1 MGSCARGS
9 TCENSISSG
18 AGDPIKIY
26 AGSMAGRWPLTGR
39 SEEMRHVEAAITT
52 SRLSGIVVC
61 GPAGVGKSRLA
72 RETLQRATSGGCEVR
87 WAVGTSSAKA
97 VPLGAFAEW
106 AAPGETDTLG
116 LVRGLVDAL
125 TSVPAGRT
133 RVVLGVDD
141 AHLLDDL
148 SAFALHLIVR
158 QGAAKVVMTVRD
170 GEPIPAG
177 VLEVWRAADFEWLDL
192 PPLSREDTF
201 ALLSATL
208 GGPMD
213 PVAAQHLWRL
223 TRGNALY
230 LHNIVEQGLCDGL
243 ITLENRYWRWS
254 GDPVVP
260 ADLVEMIEARVASLP
275 AAVNDVIDALAVA
288 EPIALQALQRIAD
301 PAAVEQADC
310 GDLIVL
316 ASVDGG
322 VEVRLAHPL
331 YGEVRRRSA
340 PPTRLRRLRALV
352 ANELAAGPRSDD
364 IRVVVRRAALS
375 VESDLEPDPD
385 LLLRAAQGAVWLAD
399 LPLAARL
406 ADAAIGANAGPEAY
420 LISAHALSWLGL
432 GQQADDALCAIP
444 DDELDGAQRAR
455 VAFLRAANMLCAMAD
470 PLSAKAIV
478 DDAMQR
484 APGDTRD
491 CLVAFHTV
499 YWAAMGCPDAAR
511 AASLAVAMDRLPA
524 IVGAVTAW
532 AITLACGDAGRTAD
546 ALAAAEAGYA
556 IAESSFDAAQM
567 RFVIA
572 DAEVGALLL
581 AGRIEDAVDAAE
593 RIRGQAADLPG
604 AAQLLSSALAGRAAL
619 AAGHLDTACALL
631 GPAVD
636 LLFTAGDTNGF
647 GYQYH
652 LPHTVALAMQGCP
665 EAASAA
671 FTQLEAHKYPSWRYL
686 DYSYA
691 LAAGWVAACRG
702 AVSEAIRIV
711 STASAAARATG
722 QFAAEVLCLQTA
734 TQFGGTTAAQRL
746 HELEAIVDGPRT
758 AIAARFADALHD
770 GDGASLDAVSA
781 DFERMGDLVA
791 AVDAAAY
798 AALAHHNRGRRG
810 SALGSSA
817 RAEVLAERCG
827 GAHTPALRRA
837 VEPLPL
843 TAREREIVML
853 LGEGL
858 SSRAVS
864 ERLVLSVR
872 TVESHIYKAMT
883 KTGTSSREELAG
895 LITRSRTP
903 TP

>member
-1 MGSCARGS
+1 M
-9 TCENSISSG
+9 
-18 AGDPIKIY
+18 
-26 AGSMAGRWPLTGR
+26 
-39 SEEMRHVEAAITT
+39 
-52 SRLSGIVVC
+52 
-61 GPAGVGKSRLA
+61 
-72 RETLQRATSGGCEVR
+72 
-87 WAVGTSSAKA
+87 GTSSAKA

-192 PPLSREDTF
+192 QPLSREDTF

-260 ADLVEMIEARVASLP
+260 ADLVEMIEARVAALP

-310 GDLIVL
+310 GGLIVL

-352 ANELAAGPRSDD
+352 ANELAAGARSDD

-406 ADAAIGANAGPEAY
+406 ADAAIGANGRAGGV
-420 LISAHALSWLGL
+420 LR
-432 GQQADDALCAIP
+432 
-444 DDELDGAQRAR
+444 QRACAV
-455 VAFLRAANMLCAMAD
+455 VAR
-470 PLSAKAIV
+470 
-478 DDAMQR
+478 
-484 APGDTRD
+484 
-491 CLVAFHTV
+491 
-499 YWAAMGCPDAAR
+499 AR
-511 AASLAVAMDRLPA
+511 AA
-524 IVGAVTAW
+524 
-532 AITLACGDAGRTAD
+532 
-546 ALAAAEAGYA
+546 
-556 IAESSFDAAQM
+556 
-567 RFVIA
+567 
-572 DAEVGALLL
+572 
-581 AGRIEDAVDAAE
+581 
-593 RIRGQAADLPG
+593 
-604 AAQLLSSALAGRAAL
+604 
-619 AAGHLDTACALL
+619 
-631 GPAVD
+631 
-636 LLFTAGDTNGF
+636 
-647 GYQYH
+647 
-652 LPHTVALAMQGCP
+652 
-665 EAASAA
+665 
-671 FTQLEAHKYPSWRYL
+671 
-686 DYSYA
+686 
-691 LAAGWVAACRG
+691 
-702 AVSEAIRIV
+702 
-711 STASAAARATG
+711 
-722 QFAAEVLCLQTA
+722 
-734 TQFGGTTAAQRL
+734 
-746 HELEAIVDGPRT
+746 
-758 AIAARFADALHD
+758 
-770 GDGASLDAVSA
+770 
-781 DFERMGDLVA
+781 
-791 AVDAAAY
+791 
-798 AALAHHNRGRRG
+798 GRRR
-810 SALGSSA
+810 SM
-817 RAEVLAERCG
+817 R
-827 GAHTPALRRA
+827 H
-837 VEPLPL
+837 
-843 TAREREIVML
+843 
-853 LGEGL
+853 
-858 SSRAVS
+858 SR
-864 ERLVLSVR
+864 
-872 TVESHIYKAMT
+872 
-883 KTGTSSREELAG
+883 
-895 LITRSRTP
+895 
-903 TP
+903 